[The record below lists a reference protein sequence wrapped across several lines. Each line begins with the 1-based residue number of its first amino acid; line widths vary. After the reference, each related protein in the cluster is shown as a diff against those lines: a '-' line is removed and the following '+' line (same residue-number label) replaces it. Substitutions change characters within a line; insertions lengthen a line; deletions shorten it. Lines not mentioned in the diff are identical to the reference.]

1 MTDAYAAVQDN
12 KIPLR
17 LVTLQP
23 SSTYRP
29 YFGDPQGCDFSDL
42 RALSRYSFLNTLL
55 FGKLVASDKI
65 TWGT

>member
-1 MTDAYAAVQDN
+1 MTDAYAGAQDN
-12 KIPLR
+12 KILLR

-29 YFGDPQGCDFSDL
+29 YFGGPQGCDFNDL
-42 RALSRYSFLNTLL
+42 RVLSRYSFLNTLL